1 MITSNK
7 QLKRH
12 IVDAMRAAEPAT
24 PRCRHADECGGCAF
38 QNRAYEAQVAV
49 KRDALRAMWVAILPA
64 DQIEAIE
71 MVASPS
77 VYQYRTRMD
86 YVATKGR
93 FGLRRSGK
101 FNYIVDLHEC
111 HLIPPSAFVI
121 ARAVYERAVALGLPD
136 YNLRT
141 HEGWLRYV
149 VVRRSPDDRLL
160 LAIVTGTSEHAD
172 AVAELA
178 MLALEHE
185 AVVSFHWLLND
196 TLTDLSF
203 GVPLQHWG
211 APTLPMPV
219 GERML
224 QIGPNTFFQN
234 NVLLL
239 MPLLD
244 DVQSAVSSQQSK
256 DTANCQLPVV
266 ADLYGGV
273 GTIALHLARQAEQI
287 TCVESVAESTALAVQ
302 NIHDNRVSNIRV
314 VTADTAAFLHEQPP
328 GSFDVVVVD
337 PPRTGLGPDV
347 CAEIARLRP
356 GRLVYVSCNPLTQV
370 MDAQMLLADY
380 RLVTLRGYDMFP
392 HTPHME
398 ALAVFDLDA

>member
-1 MITSNK
+1 MYLRFLNMITSNK

-12 IVDAMRAAEPAT
+12 IIDAMRAAEPAT
-24 PRCRHADECGGCAF
+24 PRCQHALECGGCAV
-38 QNRAYEAQVAV
+38 QDRAYDAQVAV
-49 KRDALRAMWVAILPA
+49 KRDALRAMWADMLPSE
-64 DQIEAIE
+64 QVEAIE

-77 VYQYRTRMD
+77 PYQYRTRMD

-101 FNYIVDLHEC
+101 FNYIVDLQEC
-111 HLIPPSAFVI
+111 HLIPPSAFTI
-121 ARAVYERAVALGLPD
+121 ARAVYERAMSLGLPD

-149 VVRRSPDDRLL
+149 VVRRGPDDQLL
-160 LAIVTGTSEHAD
+160 LAIVTGTPEHAE
-172 AVAELA
+172 AVEQLA

-219 GERML
+219 GARTL

-234 NVLLL
+234 NVHLLL
-239 MPLLD
+239 PLLD
-244 DVQSAVSSQQSK
+244 DVAQQVG
-256 DTANCQLPVV
+256 TAQRV

-273 GTIALHLARQAEQI
+273 GTIALHLAGQAEQI
-287 TCVESVAESTALAVQ
+287 TCVESVVESTALAVQ
-302 NIHDNRVSNIRV
+302 NIRDNGVANIAV
-314 VTADTAAFLHEQPP
+314 ITADTAEFLREQQP

-337 PPRTGLGPDV
+337 PPRTGLGPEV
-347 CAEIARLRP
+347 CAEIMRQRP
-356 GRLVYVSCNPLTQV
+356 ARLVYVSCNPLTQV
-370 MDAQMLLADY
+370 TDAQMLLADY
-380 RLVTLRGYDMFP
+380 RLITLRGYDMFP

-398 ALAVFDLDA
+398 SLAVFDLDV

>member
-12 IVDAMRAAEPAT
+12 IIDAMRAAEPAT
-24 PRCRHADECGGCAF
+24 PRCRHADECGGCAV
-38 QNRAYEAQVAV
+38 QDRAYEAQVAV
-49 KRDALRAMWVAILPA
+49 KRDALRAMWADVLPA
-64 DQIEAIE
+64 AQVDAID

-77 VYQYRTRMD
+77 PYQYRTRMD

-111 HLIPPSAFVI
+111 HLIPPGAFAI

-160 LAIVTGTSEHAD
+160 LAIVTGTPDHAE
-172 AVAELA
+172 AVEQLA
-178 MLALEHE
+178 ALALAHE
-185 AVVSFHWLLND
+185 EVVGFHWLLND

-203 GVPLQHWG
+203 GESLQHWG

-224 QIGPNTFFQN
+224 KIGPNTFFQN
-234 NVLLL
+234 NIHLL

-244 DVQSAVSSQQSK
+244 DVAQHVGRAGI
-256 DTANCQLPVV
+256 V

-273 GTIALHLARQAEQI
+273 GTIALHLAGQAERI
-287 TCVESVAESTALAVQ
+287 TCVESVTESTALAAENIRDNGVQ
-302 NIHDNRVSNIRV
+302 NVAVI
-314 VTADTAAFLHEQPP
+314 TADTEAFLREQQP
-328 GSFDVVVVD
+328 GSFDVIVVD
-337 PPRTGLGPDV
+337 PPRTGLGPEV
-347 CAEIARLRP
+347 CAQIARMRP
-356 GRLVYVSCNPLTQV
+356 QRLVYVSCNPLTQV
-370 MDAQMLLADY
+370 ADAQTLLADY
-380 RLVTLRGYDMFP
+380 RLARLRGYDMFP

-398 ALAVFDLDA
+398 SLAVFDLDTI

>member
-1 MITSNK
+1 MITSNIP
-7 QLKRH
+7 LKRH
-12 IVDAMRAAEPAT
+12 IIDAMRAAEPST
-24 PRCRHADECGGCAF
+24 PRCRHADECGGCAV
-38 QNRAYEAQVAV
+38 QDRAYEAQVAV
-49 KRDALRAMWVAILPA
+49 KRDALRAMWADVLPA
-64 DQIEAIE
+64 AQVDAID

-77 VYQYRTRMD
+77 PYQYRTRMD

-111 HLIPPSAFVI
+111 HLIPPGAFAI

-160 LAIVTGTSEHAD
+160 LAIVTGTPDHAE
-172 AVAELA
+172 AVEQLA
-178 MLALEHE
+178 ALALAHE
-185 AVVSFHWLLND
+185 EVVGFHWLLND

-203 GVPLQHWG
+203 GESLQHWG

-224 QIGPNTFFQN
+224 KIGPNTFFQN
-234 NVLLL
+234 NIHLL

-244 DVQSAVSSQQSK
+244 DVAQHVGRAGI
-256 DTANCQLPVV
+256 V

-273 GTIALHLARQAEQI
+273 GTIALHLAGQAERI
-287 TCVESVAESTALAVQ
+287 TCVESVTESTALAAENIRDNGVQ
-302 NIHDNRVSNIRV
+302 NVAV
-314 VTADTAAFLHEQPP
+314 VTADTEAFLHEQQP
-328 GSFDVVVVD
+328 GSFDVIVVD
-337 PPRTGLGPDV
+337 PPRTGLGPEV
-347 CAEIARLRP
+347 CAQIARMRP
-356 GRLVYVSCNPLTQV
+356 QRLVYVSCNPLTQV
-370 MDAQMLLADY
+370 ADAQTLLADY
-380 RLVTLRGYDMFP
+380 RLARLRGYDMFP

-398 ALAVFDLDA
+398 SLAVFDLDTI